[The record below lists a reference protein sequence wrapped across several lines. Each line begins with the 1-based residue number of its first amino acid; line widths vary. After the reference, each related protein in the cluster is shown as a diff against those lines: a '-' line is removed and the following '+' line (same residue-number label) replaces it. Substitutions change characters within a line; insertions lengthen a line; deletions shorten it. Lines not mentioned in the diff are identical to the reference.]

1 MNYLLDT
8 HTLIWALTENKKL
21 SKTVKAVLE
30 NTENEVYVSAV
41 SFWEISLKYAL
52 GKLSLE
58 GMKPEELLELTI
70 QTGFKLISISPNECT
85 GFYHL
90 NNLIHKDPFD
100 RMLIWQALQ
109 NKYILITKDSNIK
122 QYESIGLKTFW

>member
-30 NTENEVYVSAV
+30 NTENEIYVSAV

-52 GKLSLE
+52 RKLSLE
-58 GMKPEELLELTI
+58 GMKPEKLLELTI
-70 QTGFKLISISPNECT
+70 QTGFKPFSISPEECT
-85 GFYHL
+85 GFYQL
-90 NNLIHKDPFD
+90 NTLIHKDPFD
-100 RMLIWQALQ
+100 RMLIWQALRH
-109 NKYILITKDSNIK
+109 KYVLITKDNNITL
-122 QYESIGLKTFW
+122 YESIGLKTFW